1 MSTVSYWERES
12 FLEKRDYI
20 IVGSGIVGLTCALE
34 LKQLDPQASI
44 TILEKGFLPAG
55 ASTKNAGFTC
65 FGSPSELLDDLNH
78 LNAEDVFKLVE
89 NRVNGLAKLRRIVG
103 DKNMEYKQ
111 YGSYE
116 LFKDTELYHKCMD
129 NLEYL
134 NKQLKPIFNQN
145 TFEVFTKPKDFG
157 LAKESLLIKNVFE
170 GQLNTG
176 LMMKNLITLAT
187 KAGVEILNGFTVA
200 HIAKINEGWKVLGKQ
215 SSIETKKLILCN
227 NAFASKLLPELDL
240 KPARAQVLITKPV
253 KNLKIKGC
261 FHMDKG
267 YYYFRNVAN
276 RVLLGGGRNLD
287 FKAEETFE
295 MSTSVKIQEHL
306 KTLLK
311 TKILPNQEFEID
323 RSWSGIMGMGNSKT
337 TLLKQLDESL
347 FCAIRLGG
355 MGVALGTDVGQ
366 KVANL
371 ANSNL

>member
-1 MSTVSYWERES
+1 
-12 FLEKRDYI
+12 
-20 IVGSGIVGLTCALE
+20 
-34 LKQLDPQASI
+34 
-44 TILEKGFLPAG
+44 
-55 ASTKNAGFTC
+55 
-65 FGSPSELLDDLNH
+65 
-78 LNAEDVFKLVE
+78 
-89 NRVNGLAKLRRIVG
+89 
-103 DKNMEYKQ
+103 
-111 YGSYE
+111 
-116 LFKDTELYHKCMD
+116 
-129 NLEYL
+129 
-134 NKQLKPIFNQN
+134 
-145 TFEVFTKPKDFG
+145 
-157 LAKESLLIKNVFE
+157 
-170 GQLNTG
+170 
-176 LMMKNLITLAT
+176 
-187 KAGVEILNGFTVA
+187 
-200 HIAKINEGWKVLGKQ
+200 
-215 SSIETKKLILCN
+215 
-227 NAFASKLLPELDL
+227 LPELDL

-306 KTLLK
+306 QTLLK

-371 ANSNL
+371 ANSYL

>member
-12 FLEKRDYI
+12 FLEKKDYI
-20 IVGSGIVGLTCALE
+20 IIGSGIVGLTCALE
-34 LKQLDPQASI
+34 LKQLNPQASI

-103 DKNMEYKQ
+103 DRNMEYKE

-116 LFKDTELYHKCMD
+116 LFKDTELYHKCID

-145 TFEVFTKPKDFG
+145 TFEVFTKPKNFG

-200 HIAKINEGWKVLGKQ
+200 NIAKINEGWKVLGKQ
-215 SSIETKKLILCN
+215 TSIETKKLILCN
-227 NAFASKLLPELDL
+227 NAFASKLLPELDV
-240 KPARAQVLITKPV
+240 KPARAQVLITKPI

-261 FHMDKG
+261 FHMDRG

-306 KTLLK
+306 KALLK
-311 TKILPNQEFEID
+311 TKILPNQEFEIEH
-323 RSWSGIMGMGNSKT
+323 SWSGIMGMGNSKT

-371 ANSNL
+371 ANSNR

>member
-1 MSTVSYWERES
+1 MNTISYWERES

-34 LKQLDPQASI
+34 LKQLNPQASI

-103 DKNMEYKQ
+103 DRNMEYKE

-116 LFKDTELYHKCMD
+116 LFKDTELYHKCID

-200 HIAKINEGWKVLGKQ
+200 NIAKINEGWKVLGKQ
-215 SSIETKKLILCN
+215 TSIETKKLILCN
-227 NAFASKLLPELDL
+227 NAFASKLLPELDV
-240 KPARAQVLITKPV
+240 KPARAQVLITKPI

-261 FHMDKG
+261 FHMDRG

-295 MSTSVKIQEHL
+295 MSTSIKIQEHL
-306 KTLLK
+306 KALLK
-311 TKILPNQEFEID
+311 TKILPNQEFEIEH
-323 RSWSGIMGMGNSKT
+323 SWSGIMGMGNSKT

-371 ANSNL
+371 ANSNR